1 MKILWLLSL
10 CILPLSS
17 MAECVALDYQEMKD
31 MKTPALTEEY
41 CANNVK
47 SNGYLAEAAREKTYA
62 ASLRT
67 INESIFDM
75 QRSRDA
81 GVAADKAAR
90 LEESAQACKSQMARI
105 VRVMTQAGG
114 DDAAPSCGK

>member
-1 MKILWLLSL
+1 MKNIFLLSL
-10 CILPLSS
+10 CFLPLFS

-31 MKTPALTEEY
+31 MKATALTEEY
-41 CANNVK
+41 CANSVK

-67 INESIFDM
+67 INESVFDM

-81 GVAADKAAR
+81 GVATEKAAR
-90 LEESAQACKSQMARI
+90 LNESAQQCKSQMARI
-105 VRVMTQAGG
+105 IRVMAQASGAE
-114 DDAAPSCGK
+114 AAPSCDK

>member
-1 MKILWLLSL
+1 MKIFFLLCFSL
-10 CILPLSS
+10 LPISS

-31 MKTPALTEEY
+31 MKTPVLAEEY
-41 CANNVK
+41 CANNIK
-47 SNGYLAEAAREKTYA
+47 SNNYSAEAAREKTYA

-67 INESIFDM
+67 INESVFDM

-105 VRVMTQAGG
+105 VRVIAQAGG
-114 DDAAPSCGK
+114 DGTAPSCGK